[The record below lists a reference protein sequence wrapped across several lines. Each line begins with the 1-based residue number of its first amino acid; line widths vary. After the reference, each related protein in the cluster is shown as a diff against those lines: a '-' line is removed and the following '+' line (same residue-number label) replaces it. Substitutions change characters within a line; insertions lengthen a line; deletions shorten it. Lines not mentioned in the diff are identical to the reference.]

1 MPIPT
6 FHVRLSFLIKKAK
19 KKMIFFFSERTKR
32 QAKRRTFEKFSF
44 LFVCFQNFFSFCLL
58 HEKNCACVTPKLRRA
73 ALNLGL
79 MGLRKLAAAVS

>member
-1 MPIPT
+1 
-6 FHVRLSFLIKKAK
+6 
-19 KKMIFFFSERTKR
+19 MIFFFLGKNKTSSK
-32 QAKRRTFEKFSF
+32 KRRTFEKFSF